1 MIKIAYLGIPGSYS
15 FAAAQKYFG
24 QSCQLLPAKSVKEV
38 FKKIADKS
46 VDAAVVPLENTT
58 TGSIAETYD
67 LLLESKLSITGE
79 IILRVRHQLLANT
92 DKVKLENI
100 KYCYSHPQAIL
111 QCETFLSNYPEVE
124 LRFTSDTATAAKV
137 VSQRKKLNEIA
148 IAGIPAAKFYGLK
161 ITEADI
167 EDNKH
172 NFTRFVVISPKP
184 NKKGNK
190 ISIAFSVAHVPGSLF
205 RSLKAYAQNNLN
217 MTDIESRP
225 LYGKPWEYIFYVDFE
240 VNNQERELTAT
251 LSAMKENCHFLTVLG
266 RYKKGKIYEA

>member
-1 MIKIAYLGIPGSYS
+1 MFNVSYLGIPGSYT
-15 FAAAQKYFG
+15 FAAAKKYFG
-24 QSCQLLPAKSVKEV
+24 QKCMLFPAKSIKEI
-38 FKKIADKS
+38 FKMIEYKT

-100 KYCYSHPQAIL
+100 KYCYSHPQAFL
-111 QCETFLSNYPEVE
+111 QCETFLSKYPAVK
-124 LRFTSDTATAAKV
+124 LRFTSDTATAAKG
-137 VSQRKKLNEIA
+137 VSGRKKLNEAA

-161 ITEADI
+161 IIKTDL
-167 EDNKH
+167 EDNKY
-172 NFTRFVVISPKP
+172 NFTRFAVISPKP
-184 NKKGNK
+184 NMKGNK
-190 ISIAFSVAHVPGSLF
+190 ISLAFSVAHVPGSLF
-205 RSLKAYAQNNLN
+205 KTLKAYAQYNLN

-240 VNNQERELTAT
+240 VNNQERELAAT

-266 RYKKGKIYEA
+266 RYMKGEIYES